1 MALKEEMSQELM
13 TLQVTVNSWTR
24 EIEQGVDEMEEGIRA
39 RDVERRKILVGEMKK
54 VLFKLND
61 IEQDIV
67 KDLKGEA
74 LDHLRNMTKLSD
86 EIAVLKASLEALPAD
101 SKISLHEEVAAV
113 REKVLHNNDEDFAAC
128 LKGRV
133 HSKHDCLLKPSILCI
148 DKAVCFHFAPET
160 SSN

>member
-1 MALKEEMSQELM
+1 
-13 TLQVTVNSWTR
+13 
-24 EIEQGVDEMEEGIRA
+24 MEEGIRA

-86 EIAVLKASLEALPAD
+86 EIGMLKASLEALPAD

-113 REKVLHNNDEDFAAC
+113 RAKVLHNNDEDFAAC
-128 LKGRV
+128 LKM
-133 HSKHDCLLKPSILCI
+133 SIETHVSSMTAGIEMMADSFVLRRARKDTTGQLSCRPG
-148 DKAVCFHFAPET
+148 KAAQICT
-160 SSN
+160 RCGS